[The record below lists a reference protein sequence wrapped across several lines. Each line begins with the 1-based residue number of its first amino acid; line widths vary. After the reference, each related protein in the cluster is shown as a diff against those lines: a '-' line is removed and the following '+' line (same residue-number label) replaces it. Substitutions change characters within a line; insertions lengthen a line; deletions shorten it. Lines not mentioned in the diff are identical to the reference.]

1 MNQHIFSTDH
11 FWYHPQPED
20 PYIDSQRNNKAF
32 GFMDRTILLSEDN
45 GHTWPYSTAFPDA
58 SNITF
63 SCILKNGNIL
73 SALARSYTFARIT

>member
-1 MNQHIFSTDH
+1 
-11 FWYHPQPED
+11 
-20 PYIDSQRNNKAF
+20 
-32 GFMDRTILLSEDN
+32 MDRTILLSEDN

-73 SALARSYTFARIT
+73 FGVGSKLYLSTDNLKTYRQLSLIHISEPTRRRGSAVAEMWFEKK